1 MTKEEIIEMAR
12 KSDFEIHPDNLI
24 SFDGIDCTSELIAFA
39 KLIAEKAIKE
49 ALAQP
54 EQEPVAWEQFYPDIG
69 KPKFVAQP
77 EQEPVAWLYERDT
90 QGICTEFSFSRFDT
104 EGRKGWN
111 ETPLY
116 TTPPQNTWAGLTD
129 RDINELWISL
139 HDDFGNPPSATGYG
153 RAIETKLKDKN
164 TRGQE

>member
-1 MTKEEIIEMAR
+1 MTKEALTLALEALTYIYTETTA
-12 KSDFEIHPDNLI
+12 DED
-24 SFDGIDCTSELIAFA
+24 ELIDQA
-39 KLIAEKAIKE
+39 ITAIKE

-54 EQEPVAWEQFYPDIG
+54 
-69 KPKFVAQP
+69 KQP
-77 EQEPVAWLYERDT
+77 EQDPVAWLYERDT

-153 RAIETKLKDKN
+153 RGEFQGKSSQIPL
-164 TRGQE
+164 